1 LVYTCNNLSSNGI
14 DMKYPKDI
22 DNKTWDKMVEHT
34 MGWLYMMGYL
44 AVICVVLLMIKD
56 VI

>member
-1 LVYTCNNLSSNGI
+1 LVYTCSILFI
-14 DMKYPKDI
+14 DDVDMRYPKDI

-44 AVICVVLLMIKD
+44 AVICVVLLIIKD

>member
-1 LVYTCNNLSSNGI
+1 
-14 DMKYPKDI
+14 MRYPKDI

-34 MGWLYMMGYL
+34 IGWLYMMGYL

>member
-1 LVYTCNNLSSNGI
+1 MDEILFINGI
-14 DMKYPKDI
+14 AMKYPKDI
-22 DNKTWDKMVEHT
+22 DHNTWDKMVEHT